1 MGVIGAGA
9 IARMVHL
16 PVLTAMPDVRLAFLA
31 DADGARA
38 AALAGAYGVPHRDVH
53 DLAGAVAECDAVL
66 LAIPLGARAPYLE
79 LLGRTGVGTLV
90 EKPFARTLGE
100 HRRLL
105 DLLPAHKLAC
115 GFMRRTYASSL
126 LAQRVLREGWLGP
139 PRRIRV
145 SEGGRTTKTG
155 VDASHF
161 DRLAGLS
168 GGVLLDLGCHALD
181 LAIHLTGARG
191 HRLLGQEMVLDG
203 KVDRR
208 AEGEVALDVGGGR
221 TLPLHYVFSW
231 LDRQEDV
238 LEIEF
243 EQARLRLSARPERAP
258 VLLGLGHDAKEVRL
272 ALEEGGATTSN
283 QAFYLEW
290 RWVLDGIRSGAPSA
304 LAAASCLPLTA
315 LLEDLYAA
323 SGAAA

>member
-16 PVLTAMPDVRLAFLA
+16 PVLTAMPDVRVAFLA

-38 AALAGAYGVPHRDVH
+38 AALARACGVPHREVN
-53 DLAGAVAECDAVL
+53 DLGSAVEDCDAVL
-66 LAIPLGARAPYLE
+66 LAIPVGARTSYLE
-79 LLGRTGVGTLV
+79 LLSRAGVAALV
-90 EKPFARTLGE
+90 EKPFARTLDE
-100 HRRLL
+100 HRRAL
-105 DLLPAHKLAC
+105 DLFPAHALAC

-126 LAQRVLREGWLGP
+126 LARRILGEGWLGP
-139 PRRIRV
+139 PRGIRV

-155 VDASHF
+155 VNASHV
-161 DRLAGLS
+161 DQSASAG

-181 LAIHLTGARG
+181 LVFHLTGAQG
-191 HRLLGQEMVLDG
+191 HRVLRQEMVRDG

-208 AEGEVALDVGGGR
+208 AEGEVVLDLGKGAP
-221 TLPLHYVFSW
+221 LPLHYVFSW

-243 EQARLRLSARPERAP
+243 ATARLRLSARPERPPA
-258 VLLGLGHDAKEVRL
+258 LLGLGKDTKEVHL
-272 ALEEGGATTSN
+272 HADDGGATTSN

-290 RWVLDGIRSGAPSA
+290 RWVLDGLRSGTPSP
-304 LAAASCLPLTA
+304 LAAASCLPVTA
-315 LLEDLYAA
+315 LLEELYR
-323 SGAAA
+323 